1 MVIHK
6 STNTQGIEMNY
17 VLAILALAVSAFTA
31 FGFFKA
37 GKFKATASRETL
49 LGAGFGWVEKTPFGV
64 VRLIAWL
71 ELAGAA
77 GIVLAPLVA
86 YVVPSLQAV
95 AVLGFLAAD
104 GLALTMVVAAF
115 VHIARGEFK
124 YTWKMNL
131 GLFAAAIVSLVLQM
145 AAAANLPLF

>member
-1 MVIHK
+1 
-6 STNTQGIEMNY
+6 MNY
-17 VLAILALAVSAFTA
+17 ALAILALAVSAYTA

-49 LGAGFGWVEKTPFGV
+49 LGAGFGWVEKVPFGL
-64 VRLIAWL
+64 VRVIAWL

-86 YVVPSLQAV
+86 YLVPSINKV
-95 AVLGFLAAD
+95 ALLGLLAAD
-104 GLALTMVVAAF
+104 GLALTMVVAAIM
-115 VHIARGEFK
+115 HIARGEFK

-131 GLFAAAIVSLVLQM
+131 GLFAAAIVSFVLQY
-145 AAAANLPLF
+145 AVIGLLPLF

>member
-1 MVIHK
+1 
-6 STNTQGIEMNY
+6 MNY
-17 VLAILALAVSAFTA
+17 VLAILALAVSAYTA

-49 LGAGFGWVEKTPFGV
+49 LGAGFGWVEKVPFGL
-64 VRLIAWL
+64 VRVIAWL

-86 YVVPSLQAV
+86 YLVPSINKV
-95 AVLGFLAAD
+95 ALLGLLAAD
-104 GLALTMVVAAF
+104 GLALTMVVAAIM
-115 VHIARGEFK
+115 HIARGEFK

-131 GLFAAAIVSLVLQM
+131 GLFAAAIVSFVLQY
-145 AAAANLPLF
+145 AVIGLLPLF